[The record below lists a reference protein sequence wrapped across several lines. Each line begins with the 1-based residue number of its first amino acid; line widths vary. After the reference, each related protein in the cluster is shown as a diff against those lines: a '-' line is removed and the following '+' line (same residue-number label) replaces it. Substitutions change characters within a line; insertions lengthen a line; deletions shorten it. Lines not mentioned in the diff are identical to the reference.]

1 MRRWAAPAV
10 VAALGVVAA
19 GCLGAGSQHATL
31 SASDALA
38 QARKDGFVNPKHVR
52 SVAWR
57 CDGKTWDQARPDA
70 VGADA
75 HFVVSNYDLVFD
87 DRRAPL
93 ESDNTARI
101 AMTVVVFRDADT
113 ARRCADA
120 LVYQSMHSPTDPS
133 NPTGPHIPY
142 KVIDSTT
149 VEMHPHAPG
158 APGAFPEDTGDYNT
172 MLARGRVFGLGFA
185 HNEPDAKIVREDL
198 ERLAAEIDG

>member
-10 VAALGVVAA
+10 VAALALVVA
-19 GCLGAGSQHATL
+19 GCLGGGSQRAML
-31 SASDALA
+31 SATDALA

-75 HFVVSNYDLVFD
+75 HFVVSNYELVFD
-87 DRRAPL
+87 DKRVPL

-101 AMTVVVFRDADT
+101 AMLVVVFPDAGM
-113 ARRCADA
+113 ARRCADSF
-120 LVYQSMHSPTDPS
+120 VYQSTHSPSDPS

-142 KVIDSTT
+142 KVVDSTT

-158 APGAFPEDTGDYNT
+158 SGVFPEDTGDYNT
-172 MLARGRVFGLGFA
+172 MLARGRVFGLGFS
-185 HNEPDAKIVREDL
+185 HNMPHAKIVRADL
-198 ERLAAEIDG
+198 ERLAAEIAG

>member
-19 GCLGAGSQHATL
+19 GCLGGGSQHATL
-31 SASDALA
+31 SATDALA

-75 HFVVSNYDLVFD
+75 HFVVSNYELVFD
-87 DRRAPL
+87 DKRVPL

-101 AMTVVVFRDADT
+101 AMLVVVFPDAGM
-113 ARRCADA
+113 ARRCANSF
-120 LVYQSMHSPTDPS
+120 VYQSTHSPSDPS
-133 NPTGPHIPY
+133 NPTRPHIPY

-158 APGAFPEDTGDYNT
+158 SAVFPEDTGDYNT
-172 MLARGRVFGLGFA
+172 MLARGRVFGLGFSRNMP
-185 HNEPDAKIVREDL
+185 HAKIVRQDL
-198 ERLAAEIDG
+198 DRLAAEIAG

>member
-1 MRRWAAPAV
+1 M
-10 VAALGVVAA
+10 VAAVGLVAA
-19 GCLGAGSQHATL
+19 GCLGGGSQHATL

-57 CDGKTWDQARPDA
+57 CDGKTWDQARPDD
-70 VGADA
+70 VGTDA

-87 DRRAPL
+87 DRRVPL

-101 AMTVVVFRDADT
+101 AMMVVVFRDADT

-120 LVYQSMHSPTDPS
+120 FVYQSMNAPSDPS

-149 VEMHPHAPG
+149 VAMHPHAPG
-158 APGAFPEDTGDYNT
+158 GPGEFPEDTGDYNT
-172 MLARGRVFGLGFA
+172 MLARGRVFGLGFSRNMP
-185 HNEPDAKIVREDL
+185 HAKIVRQDL
-198 ERLAAEIDG
+198 ERLAAEIAG

>member
-10 VAALGVVAA
+10 VAALALVVA
-19 GCLGAGSQHATL
+19 GCLGGGSQRATL
-31 SASDALA
+31 SATDALA

-75 HFVVSNYDLVFD
+75 HFVVSNYELVFD
-87 DRRAPL
+87 DKRVPL

-101 AMTVVVFRDADT
+101 AMLVVVFPDAGM
-113 ARRCADA
+113 ARRCANSF
-120 LVYQSMHSPTDPS
+120 VYQSTHSPSDPS

-142 KVIDSTT
+142 KVVDSTT

-158 APGAFPEDTGDYNT
+158 SEVFPEDTGDYNT
-172 MLARGRVFGLGFA
+172 MLARGRVFGLGFSRNMP
-185 HNEPDAKIVREDL
+185 HAKIVRADL
-198 ERLAAEIDG
+198 ERLAAEIAG

>member
-10 VAALGVVAA
+10 VAALGVFAA

-75 HFVVSNYDLVFD
+75 HFVVSNYELVFD
-87 DRRAPL
+87 DKRVPL

-101 AMTVVVFRDADT
+101 AMLVVVFPDAGM
-113 ARRCADA
+113 ARRCANSF
-120 LVYQSMHSPTDPS
+120 VYQSTHSPSDPS

-142 KVIDSTT
+142 KVVDSTT

-158 APGAFPEDTGDYNT
+158 SAVFPEDTGDYNT
-172 MLARGRVFGLGFA
+172 MLARGRVFGLGFS
-185 HNEPDAKIVREDL
+185 HNMPHAKIVRQDL
-198 ERLAAEIDG
+198 DRLAAEIAG